1 MENVPN
7 EGYYGGS
14 DVPLCAAFDGESKM
28 FSKKSKYEKIVRS
41 DFTIKR
47 EVSPDA
53 IDPDFLTNTNNNSK
67 NGKNA
72 TNGENSSLLGR
83 VIRKFLKTRYLKC
96 VSPDFGNNSRKYSNF
111 DVFYDKLSQSVH

>member
-28 FSKKSKYEKIVRS
+28 FSKNSKYKKINRL

-47 EVSPDA
+47 EVSPAA
-53 IDPDFLTNTNNNSK
+53 IDPDFNNDNNSN
-67 NGKNA
+67 NGANA
-72 TNGENSSLLGR
+72 TNGENSGLLDR
-83 VIRKFLKTRYLKC
+83 VTRI
-96 VSPDFGNNSRKYSNF
+96 FF
-111 DVFYDKLSQSVH
+111 

>member
-28 FSKKSKYEKIVRS
+28 FSKNSKYKKIVRA

-47 EVSPDA
+47 EVSPET
-53 IDPDFLTNTNNNSK
+53 IDPDFDNTNNNS
-67 NGKNA
+67 NNCANA
-72 TNGENSSLLGR
+72 TNVENTGLLGR
-83 VIRKFLKTRYLKC
+83 VTRIFLTRDLKC
-96 VSPDFGNNSRKYSNF
+96 V
-111 DVFYDKLSQSVH
+111 HA